1 MATETQNYA
10 NEGLMKAAKTR
21 GATRH
26 IDGWIPIHT
35 DKNPD
40 GTWTIT
46 WSNDPPPP
54 ETPEEAELRILREEL
69 QAETITPIR
78 LRRLLKLVGV

>member
-1 MATETQNYA
+1 MATETQIYA
-10 NEGLMKAAKTR
+10 NKGLATAAKAR
-21 GATRH
+21 SAQRH
-26 IDGWIPIHT
+26 IDGWRPLHT
-35 DKNPD
+35 DFNSD
-40 GTWTIT
+40 GTVTIT
-46 WSNDPPPP
+46 WNNDPPPP

>member
-1 MATETQNYA
+1 MATETENYS
-10 NEGLMKAAKTR
+10 NEQTMKAAKLRT
-21 GATRH
+21 AQRH
-26 IDGWIPIHT
+26 IDGWRPLNT
-35 DKNPD
+35 NKNKN
-40 GTWTIT
+40 GTWTII
-46 WSNDPPPP
+46 WNNDPPPP